1 MGRKA
6 KIKQQKRLASENRSS
21 EQTKPIAEFD
31 RTEFVQQLKV
41 QGYNLEQ
48 IQRSPEIP
56 ENRPKP
62 QL

>member
-6 KIKQQKRLASENRSS
+6 KIKQQKRLASENQSS
-21 EQTKPIAEFD
+21 EQTKPITEFD

>member
-6 KIKQQKRLASENRSS
+6 KLKQQKRQANEKALSEK
-21 EQTKPIAEFD
+21 TKPVADFD
-31 RTEFVQQLKV
+31 RTEFVQELKM